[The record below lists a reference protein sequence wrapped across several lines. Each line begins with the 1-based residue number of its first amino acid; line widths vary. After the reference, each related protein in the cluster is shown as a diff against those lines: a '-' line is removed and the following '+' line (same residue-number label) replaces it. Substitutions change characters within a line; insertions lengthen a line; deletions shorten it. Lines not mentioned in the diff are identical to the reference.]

1 MNKRFIIGLAL
12 QSAKKAKRYYF
23 FFTVQPY
30 YYKITRSQQLSH
42 ATHNCCGGCCAR
54 LGYLY
59 NILYYIKNEPF
70 FVKKLIQYIDIIH
83 EDIKDRRH
91 KLIRKQLKKKNNN
104 NN

>member
-23 FFTVQPY
+23 FFTVQPFE
-30 YYKITRSQQLSH
+30 
-42 ATHNCCGGCCAR
+42 
-54 LGYLY
+54 LY

-91 KLIRKQLKKKNNN
+91 KLIRKQLKKQNNN